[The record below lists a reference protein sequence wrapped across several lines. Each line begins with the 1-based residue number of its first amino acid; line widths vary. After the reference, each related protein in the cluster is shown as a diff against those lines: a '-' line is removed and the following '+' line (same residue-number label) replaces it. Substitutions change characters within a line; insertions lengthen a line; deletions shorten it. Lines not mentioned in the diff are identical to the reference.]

1 MSKVAKRIADNLAKV
16 RERIDSAAVSVGR
29 DPSEVKLVAVS
40 KYVGVVETAALL
52 DAGCHCLGESRP
64 QQIWDKAV
72 APELAN
78 AEWHLIGH
86 LQRNKVRRTLPL
98 VNLIHSIDSLRLLE
112 TIDSI
117 ASEVNLTS
125 QVLLEVNCSG
135 DESKDGMST
144 NELQS
149 VLAKASDLSNVKI
162 CGLMTMATLNGG
174 EKIAERNFSTLR
186 EIRDDVQREC
196 PSEAVLAELSMGMSQ
211 DFEAAIRQGA
221 TVVRVGS
228 LLFEGLKE

>member
-1 MSKVAKRIADNLAKV
+1 MSQVAQKIAENLTRI
-16 RERIDSAAVSVGR
+16 RERIASAAISVGR

-40 KYVGVVETAALL
+40 KYVGVAETANLL
-52 DAGCHCLGESRP
+52 KAGCSCLGESRP
-64 QQIWDKAV
+64 QQIWDKA
-72 APELAN
+72 ASPELAN

-98 VNLIHSIDSLRLLE
+98 VSLIHSVDSLRLLE
-112 TIDSI
+112 AIDSI
-117 ASEVNLTS
+117 AYELNLTS
-125 QVLLEVNCSG
+125 QILLEVNCSG
-135 DESKDGMST
+135 DESKDGMSS

-162 CGLMTMATLNGG
+162 CGLMTMAALDGG
-174 EKIAERNFSTLR
+174 EAVAERNFAMLR
-186 EIRDDVQREC
+186 EIRDEVQREC
-196 PSEAVLAELSMGMSQ
+196 PSGVLLKELSMGMSQ